1 MKSSSNASVSPKT
14 SWKPSSGEVR
24 YKSQGVGASIEE
36 TMKSWRGLAL
46 STAIL
51 ACVASPAVAQDY
63 PSKPIRI
70 LVGFAAGGGTDILAR
85 EVAAYLQKAW
95 GKPVVVE
102 NRPGANGNIATT
114 EMARS
119 TPDGHTLLVTVP
131 SLITNAFLDP
141 NFRYK
146 PLEDFAPV
154 TVIGKAAYVITV
166 TPSFPAKDLRALITM
181 AKEKPGSIN
190 YGTAGV
196 GSSPHLTTELFDAA
210 AGISMTPIPYRGA
223 SQVVTDVMSG
233 QIPLS
238 FFTTVQVLPLLKDGR
253 LRGLAVTSPQ
263 RSKFVPDLPTVMEAG
278 VPGYQSDAW
287 WGMFAP
293 GGTPKPIIAK
303 LQQEISRIL
312 DTPEMKER
320 LIVLGSEPGGNT
332 PEQFAEAM
340 KREYAEWEALFKKVK
355 IKLE

>member
-1 MKSSSNASVSPKT
+1 MI
-14 SWKPSSGEVR
+14 E
-24 YKSQGVGASIEE
+24 GALRERS
-36 TMKSWRGLAL
+36 MKSWCGLAL
-46 STAIL
+46 SIAML
-51 ACVASPAVAQDY
+51 AGAGSPALAQDY

-85 EVAAYLQKAW
+85 EVAAHLQKVW

-102 NRPGANGNIATT
+102 NRPGANGNIATS
-114 EMARS
+114 EMVRS
-119 TPDGHTLLVTVP
+119 PPDGYTLLVTVP

-141 NFRYK
+141 NFKYK

-166 TPSFPAKDLRALITM
+166 TPSFPAKNLRELIAM
-181 AKEKPGSIN
+181 AKEKPGGIN
-190 YGTAGV
+190 YGTAGL
-196 GSSPHLTTELFDAA
+196 GSSPHLTGELFNAA
-210 AGISMTPIPYRGA
+210 TGISMTAIPYRGA
-223 SQVVTDVMSG
+223 SQVVTDVMTG

-263 RSKFVPDLPTVMEAG
+263 RSKFVPDLPTASEAG
-278 VPGYQSDAW
+278 APGFESDAW

-293 GGTPKPIIAK
+293 GETPKPIVAK
-303 LQQEISRIL
+303 LQQEISHIL
-312 DTPEMKER
+312 NTPEMKER
-320 LIVLGSEPGGNT
+320 LVVLGSEPGGDT

-355 IKLE
+355 IKIE